1 MYTSRELKN
10 VPCSDGPGKFAPA
23 PPATARANASSLARK
38 ACNIAEPV
46 LLAWILACIM
56 VAVISLKTMEKRRQ
70 CRAPERRQPMR
81 NQRAK
86 FRVRA
91 RSSLILAALAMAIVA
106 AGCSHR
112 VVANPDEHTV
122 KVFPDQATYDKVAK
136 MKSQG
141 GAMGMLG
148 GIGANLAAK
157 EIDDQ
162 TPVRIVT
169 SNDEG
174 SVVEVTDGPFKGVT
188 GFVPRQNV
196 N

>member
-1 MYTSRELKN
+1 
-10 VPCSDGPGKFAPA
+10 
-23 PPATARANASSLARK
+23 
-38 ACNIAEPV
+38 
-46 LLAWILACIM
+46 
-56 VAVISLKTMEKRRQ
+56 
-70 CRAPERRQPMR
+70 MR
-81 NQRAK
+81 
-86 FRVRA
+86 
-91 RSSLILAALAMAIVA
+91 SCLTLAAIALAIVA

-112 VVANPDEHTV
+112 VAAIAGEHTV
-122 KVFPDQATYDKVAK
+122 KVFPDQATYDKVTK
-136 MKSQG
+136 MKSEG

-157 EIDDQ
+157 EVDDQ

-169 SNDEG
+169 SNEEG

>member
-1 MYTSRELKN
+1 
-10 VPCSDGPGKFAPA
+10 
-23 PPATARANASSLARK
+23 
-38 ACNIAEPV
+38 
-46 LLAWILACIM
+46 
-56 VAVISLKTMEKRRQ
+56 
-70 CRAPERRQPMR
+70 MR
-81 NQRAK
+81 NPKSK
-86 FRVRA
+86 FHA
-91 RSSLILAALAMAIVA
+91 GMRSCLTLAAIALAIVA

-112 VVANPDEHTV
+112 VVASAGEHTV

-136 MKSQG
+136 MKSEG

-157 EIDDQ
+157 EVDDQ

-169 SNDEG
+169 SNEEG

>member
-1 MYTSRELKN
+1 MY
-10 VPCSDGPGKFAPA
+10 G
-23 PPATARANASSLARK
+23 
-38 ACNIAEPV
+38 ACNVVED
-46 LLAWILACIM
+46 ILRHGGE
-56 VAVISLKTMEKRRQ
+56 AVHRR
-70 CRAPERRQPMR
+70 ATHYMR
-81 NQRAK
+81 NLRSK
-86 FRVRA
+86 FHGGTRFRLMQSRLMQCCLMLGA
-91 RSSLILAALAMAIVA
+91 IAIAIVA

-112 VVANPDEHTV
+112 VVASAGEHTV

-157 EIDDQ
+157 EVDDQ

>member
-1 MYTSRELKN
+1 
-10 VPCSDGPGKFAPA
+10 
-23 PPATARANASSLARK
+23 
-38 ACNIAEPV
+38 
-46 LLAWILACIM
+46 
-56 VAVISLKTMEKRRQ
+56 
-70 CRAPERRQPMR
+70 MR
-81 NQRAK
+81 NQGSK
-86 FRVRA
+86 FQRGTRPLLA
-91 RSSLILAALAMAIVA
+91 LAAFAIAIIA

-112 VVANPDEHTV
+112 VVASAGEHTV
-122 KVFPDQATYDKVAK
+122 KVFPDQATYDKLSK
-136 MKSQG
+136 MKSEG

-148 GIGANLAAK
+148 GIGANMTAK
-157 EIDDQ
+157 EVDDQ

>member
-1 MYTSRELKN
+1 MRMM
-10 VPCSDGPGKFAPA
+10 
-23 PPATARANASSLARK
+23 RK
-38 ACNIAEPV
+38 A
-46 LLAWILACIM
+46 
-56 VAVISLKTMEKRRQ
+56 R
-70 CRAPERRQPMR
+70 PEFGSKFG
-81 NQRAK
+81 AK
-86 FRVRA
+86 FHA
-91 RSSLILAALAMAIVA
+91 RQRSFLMLAALAVAIVA

-112 VVANPDEHTV
+112 VVASAGEHTV

-136 MKSQG
+136 MKSEG

-157 EIDDQ
+157 EVDDQ

-174 SVVEVTDGPFKGVT
+174 SVVEVTDGPFKGVK
-188 GFVPRQNV
+188 GFVPKQNV

>member
-1 MYTSRELKN
+1 
-10 VPCSDGPGKFAPA
+10 
-23 PPATARANASSLARK
+23 
-38 ACNIAEPV
+38 
-46 LLAWILACIM
+46 
-56 VAVISLKTMEKRRQ
+56 
-70 CRAPERRQPMR
+70 MR
-81 NQRAK
+81 NPRSK
-86 FRVRA
+86 FHAGA
-91 RSSLILAALAMAIVA
+91 RPYLTRSCLMLAAIAMAIVA

-112 VVANPDEHTV
+112 VVANAGEHTV

-136 MKSQG
+136 MKTQG

-157 EIDDQ
+157 EVDDQ

-174 SVVEVTDGPFKGVT
+174 SVIEVTDGPFRGVT
-188 GFVPRQNV
+188 GFVARQNV

>member
-1 MYTSRELKN
+1 M
-10 VPCSDGPGKFAPA
+10 V
-23 PPATARANASSLARK
+23 
-38 ACNIAEPV
+38 ACNVVED
-46 LLAWILACIM
+46 ILRHGGE
-56 VAVISLKTMEKRRQ
+56 AVHRR
-70 CRAPERRQPMR
+70 ATHYMR
-81 NQRAK
+81 NLRSK
-86 FRVRA
+86 FHGSTRFRLMQSRLMQCCLMLGA
-91 RSSLILAALAMAIVA
+91 IAIAIVA

-112 VVANPDEHTV
+112 VVASAGEHTV

-157 EIDDQ
+157 EVDDQ

>member
-1 MYTSRELKN
+1 
-10 VPCSDGPGKFAPA
+10 
-23 PPATARANASSLARK
+23 
-38 ACNIAEPV
+38 
-46 LLAWILACIM
+46 
-56 VAVISLKTMEKRRQ
+56 
-70 CRAPERRQPMR
+70 MR
-81 NQRAK
+81 NPRLK
-86 FRVRA
+86 FHA
-91 RSSLILAALAMAIVA
+91 GPRSHLMRSYLMQCCLMLAAIAIAIVA

-112 VVANPDEHTV
+112 VVASAGEHTV

-157 EIDDQ
+157 EVDDQ

-174 SVVEVTDGPFKGVT
+174 SVIEVTDGPFKGVT
-188 GFVPRQNV
+188 GFVPKQNV

>member
-1 MYTSRELKN
+1 MQWR
-10 VPCSDGPGKFAPA
+10 PRQICPGRFASG
-23 PPATARANASSLARK
+23 ARRGIIGSK
-38 ACNIAEPV
+38 ACNIVGPAIYTVAGKVVEGILRHGGEAVHRRATRYMQNSRSKFQAGPRFH
-46 LLAWILACIM
+46 LKQFGLMQCALMLA
-56 VAVISLKTMEKRRQ
+56 
-70 CRAPERRQPMR
+70 
-81 NQRAK
+81 
-86 FRVRA
+86 
-91 RSSLILAALAMAIVA
+91 AMAIVA
-106 AGCSHR
+106 TGCSHR
-112 VVANPDEHTV
+112 VVASAGEHTV
-122 KVFPDQATYDKVAK
+122 KIFPDQATYDKVAK

-157 EIDDQ
+157 EVDDQ

-169 SNDEG
+169 TNDEG